1 MKKNGILFV
10 LVLVLTITAI
20 SCGSGSSGSTPSDA
34 VEKLFKYIKAE
45 DYDNAISM
53 FYFEENEE
61 MSDADMQK
69 IKALLMAENEEYEK
83 KGGLKDIEIVEESVD
98 DDGTSG
104 DVDFK
109 IIYGNGDEDKRNYD
123 VRKVNGNWKLEL

>member
-20 SCGSGSSGSTPSDA
+20 SCGSGSSGSSPSDA
-34 VEKLFKYIKAE
+34 VETLFKHIKAK
-45 DYDNAISM
+45 DYDKAM
-53 FYFEENEE
+53 TLFYFEEGEE
-61 MSDADMQK
+61 MSEADMQK
-69 IKALLMAENEEYEK
+69 MKALLMAENEEYEK

-98 DDGTSG
+98 SDGTSG
-104 DVDFK
+104 EVDFK

-123 VRKVNGNWKLEL
+123 TKKVNGKWKLEM